1 MLATPPIDVNPAMPE
16 PVSNVSDAVPDGF
29 ELLQVGGGYFK
40 QLGPVYGRAQAAGGM
55 VVALRVAEQHLNI
68 QGVAHGGMLATV
80 ADGALGRNVAI
91 ARGKRQ
97 AQVTVSLTADFL
109 SGARLGDWLEAH
121 VTVTRMGQRL
131 AYANCDLMVGTRQV
145 LRSSAV
151 FAFVDRPWPAA
162 ANPAGSEPPALEE
175 G

>member
-1 MLATPPIDVNPAMPE
+1 MLVMPE
-16 PVSNVSDAVPDGF
+16 SVANDAVPAGF
-29 ELLQVGGGYFK
+29 ELLPVSGGYFK
-40 QLGPVYGRAQAAGGM
+40 QLGPVYGKTRADGS
-55 VVALRVAEQHLNI
+55 VIVALRVAERHLNFG
-68 QGVAHGGMLATV
+68 GVAHGGMLATV

-91 ARGKRQ
+91 ARARRQ

-109 SGARLGDWLEAH
+109 SGARFGDWLEAH

-131 AYANCDLMVGTRQV
+131 AYANCDLMVGDRHV

-151 FAFVDRPWPAA
+151 FAFVHRPWPAA
-162 ANPAGSEPPALEE
+162 PQKDAEPPAMEE

>member
-1 MLATPPIDVNPAMPE
+1 MLVMPE
-16 PVSNVSDAVPDGF
+16 SDPNNADAVPEGF
-29 ELLQVGGGYFK
+29 QQLRVGDGYFK
-40 QLGPVYGRAQAAGGM
+40 QLGPVYGKTQADGGV
-55 VVALRVAEQHLNI
+55 VVALRVAERHLNFG
-68 QGVAHGGMLATV
+68 GVAHGGMLATL
-80 ADGALGRNVAI
+80 ADGALGRNIAI
-91 ARGKRQ
+91 ARGCRQ

-131 AYANCDLMVGTRQV
+131 AYANCDLRVGDRHV

-151 FAFVDRPWPAA
+151 FAFVDRPWPG
-162 ANPAGSEPPALEE
+162 PPQQEPPAMEE